1 MKMNGPFSQSDT
13 MIVGAD
19 EVERARLLT
28 VGRLPE
34 SPLPMPTQRLER
46 VVPVRTLLRLFIAGR
61 QHSARV

>member
-1 MKMNGPFSQSDT
+1 

-19 EVERARLLT
+19 EVEQARLLT